1 MARESEFLELDDTAL
16 RAVIGPN
23 SRHVALI
30 EDAFKVLVEA
40 PGGGVSINGGARD
53 RANAKQVIQTLIGRA
68 QKGAEVTEA
77 DVRAAMGEVRR
88 GVGSSGGARSA
99 ADPMAL
105 PIGKRGAIVPKT
117 NAQARYLETLAR
129 CELSF
134 GVGPAGT
141 GKTFLAAAY
150 GASLLR
156 RGQVDRLV
164 ITRPA
169 VEAGE
174 KLGFLP
180 GDLNEKVDPYLAPI
194 WEALNDI
201 LGAEDVQRR
210 RDKGEIEAAPIAF
223 MRGRTLNDAFIILD
237 EAQNTSRLQMKMV
250 LTRLGEGARMVVTGD
265 PSQIDLLN
273 PRDSGLAHALRI
285 LRDVKGV
292 GVLEF
297 EAQDVVR
304 HAMVERIVRAYDAD
318 SAQGRPGGR
327 PEGRPS
333 GGPAPDVEDSA
344 A

>member
-1 MARESEFLELDDTAL
+1 MARQSEFLSLSDEAL

-30 EDAFKVLVEA
+30 EDAFKVLIES
-40 PGGGVSINGGARD
+40 PGGGVSINGSPKD
-53 RANAKQVIQTLIGRA
+53 RVQAKQVIQTLADRA
-68 QKGAEVTEA
+68 DAGAEITEA
-77 DVRAAMGEVRR
+77 DVRTALGAAVSQPRP
-88 GVGSSGGARSA
+88 GSGKDLGRTVPDAV
-99 ADPMAL
+99 AL
-105 PIGKRGAIVPKT
+105 PVGRRGAIAPET
-117 NAQARYLETLAR
+117 PAQARYLDMLTR
-129 CELSF
+129 CELTF

-201 LGAEDVQRR
+201 LGPDDVRRR

-223 MRGRTLNDAFIILD
+223 MRGRTLAHAFIIAD
-237 EAQNTSRLQMKMV
+237 EAQNLTRLQMKMV

-273 PRDSGLAHALRI
+273 RRDSGLGHALRI
-285 LRDVKGV
+285 LDGVKGV
-292 GVLEF
+292 GVLKF
-297 EAQDVVR
+297 EASDVVR

-318 SAQGRPGGR
+318 AARSHPG
-327 PEGRPS
+327 
-333 GGPAPDVEDSA
+333 PDLEDFDA
-344 A
+344 

>member
-1 MARESEFLELDDTAL
+1 MPRESEFLSLSDEAL

-23 SRHVALI
+23 SRHLALI
-30 EDAFKVLVEA
+30 EDAFKVLVET
-40 PGGGVSINGGARD
+40 PGGGVSINGSAKD
-53 RANAKQVIQTLIGRA
+53 RAQAKRVIQILSDRSDT
-68 QKGAEVTEA
+68 GAEITEA
-77 DVRAAMGEVRR
+77 DVRAALGAAVSSPRAGQGT
-88 GVGSSGGARSA
+88 GVANAS
-99 ADPMAL
+99 AL
-105 PIGKRGAIVPKT
+105 PVGRRGAIAPKT
-117 NAQARYLETLAR
+117 AAQARYLELLSS
-129 CELSF
+129 CELTF

-201 LGAEDVQRR
+201 LGPDDVRRR

-223 MRGRTLNDAFIILD
+223 MRGRTLAHAFIIVD

-273 PRDSGLAHALRI
+273 PRDSGLGHALKI
-285 LRDVKGV
+285 LDGVKGV
-292 GVLEF
+292 GMLRF
-297 EAQDVVR
+297 EASDVVR

-318 SAQGRPGGR
+318 SARGRPVADL
-327 PEGRPS
+327 ED
-333 GGPAPDVEDSA
+333 PDR
-344 A
+344 

>member
-1 MARESEFLELDDTAL
+1 MARSSEFLALDDVAL
-16 RAVIGPN
+16 RAVTGPA

-30 EDAFKVLVEA
+30 EDAFRVLIEA
-40 PGGGVSINGGARD
+40 PGGGVSINGSARD
-53 RANAKQVIQTLIGRA
+53 RAGAKSAIETLAKRA
-68 QKGAEVTEA
+68 GLGAEVTEA
-77 DVRAAMGEVRR
+77 DVRAALGQVRTGGGSPPE
-88 GVGSSGGARSA
+88 GV
-99 ADPMAL
+99 AL
-105 PIGKRGAIVPKT
+105 PVGRKGAIVPKT
-117 NAQARYLETLAR
+117 VAQARYLEMLTR
-129 CELSF
+129 CELTF

-194 WEALNDI
+194 WEALNEI
-201 LGAEDVQRR
+201 LGPEDVRRR

-223 MRGRTLNDAFIILD
+223 MRGRTLSHAFIIAD
-237 EAQNTSRLQMKMV
+237 EAQNLTRLQMKMV

-273 PRDSGLAHALRI
+273 ARDSGLPHALRI
-285 LRDVKGV
+285 LDGVKGV
-292 GVLEF
+292 DVLRF
-297 EAQDVVR
+297 QAQDVVR
-304 HAMVERIVRAYDAD
+304 HALVERIVRAYDAD
-318 SAQGRPGGR
+318 AEGGR
-327 PEGRPS
+327 PAGDA
-333 GGPAPDVEDSA
+333 G
-344 A
+344 

>member
-1 MARESEFLELDDTAL
+1 MARESEFLSLSDAAL
-16 RAVIGPN
+16 RSVIGPG

-30 EDAFKVLVEA
+30 EDAFKVLVES
-40 PGGGVSINGGARD
+40 PGGGVSINGSAKD
-53 RANAKQVIQTLIGRA
+53 RAAAKRVVEALAKRADLGAQGRA
-68 QKGAEVTEA
+68 HVRLGDLGAQ
-77 DVRAAMGEVRR
+77 R
-88 GVGSSGGARSA
+88 SGGKT
-99 ADPMAL
+99 PEGVAL
-105 PIGKRGAIVPKT
+105 PVGRRGAIAPKT
-117 NAQARYLETLAR
+117 PAQARYLEALAR
-129 CELSF
+129 CELTF

-194 WEALNDI
+194 WEALNEI
-201 LGAEDVQRR
+201 LGADDVRRR

-223 MRGRTLNDAFIILD
+223 MRGRTLSHAFIIAD
-237 EAQNTSRLQMKMV
+237 EAQNLTRLQMKMV

-265 PSQIDLLN
+265 PSQVDLVN
-273 PRDSGLAHALRI
+273 TRDSGLPHALRI
-285 LRDVKGV
+285 LENVKGV
-292 GVLEF
+292 GVLRF
-297 EAQDVVR
+297 EAADVVR

-318 SAQGRPGGR
+318 AAAARGGDAT
-327 PEGRPS
+327 
-333 GGPAPDVEDSA
+333 AP
-344 A
+344 